1 MCTNIA
7 LSTFEEAALVW
18 VCLSTHPSVFCL
30 CSETDLL
37 QPHGDSHALGDKK
50 ESFERMIPFVLNL
63 YTKRVLHGPGAQEY
77 GLEALL
83 LDGTL
88 DKA

>member
-1 MCTNIA
+1 MCGC
-7 LSTFEEAALVW
+7 
-18 VCLSTHPSVFCL
+18 VCLPTHLSSVYA
-30 CSETDLL
+30 ETDLL
-37 QPHGDSHALGDKK
+37 QPQGDSHALGDKK
-50 ESFERMIPFVLNL
+50 ESIERMIPFVLNL

>member
-1 MCTNIA
+1 M
-7 LSTFEEAALVW
+7 
-18 VCLSTHPSVFCL
+18 
-30 CSETDLL
+30 
-37 QPHGDSHALGDKK
+37 LGFRELGRDKK